1 MRIDLTDQ
9 YLRSLTPPD
18 EGRLEIADAKRAGL
32 VLRIYPTG
40 RRVWMFE
47 KRVKYGAKR
56 KHTLGEYPKPVSLAQ
71 ARAIAQEIAAE
82 ASRGYDRVKAAEA
95 ARLAQEESEANKVT
109 VAAVIERYDALHLK
123 PNLRTAEDRRRQLEQ
138 ALEPFLTHAISD
150 LTRQQLQ
157 GQIDAKAN
165 EGRVIMANRIKAA
178 FSAFMKWAWRRGYTE
193 IDIGAGLSKAAN
205 EKPRDVVLTVEQVRQ
220 IYDATEELGAIWG
233 PLFRLLVITAQRR
246 GDIGG
251 LRWSEVK
258 EDRLEI
264 SGARTK
270 NGKPHI
276 VHLSEPAR
284 AELAALPRE
293 HDIVFTTTGRT
304 PVSGFSKAKAR
315 VDAMLGAD
323 FPAWRLH
330 DLRTAFAT
338 QMAEA
343 GESEA
348 VVDRILNHVASVSAA
363 SAVARVYNRAEQLP
377 QRAKALERWQNL
389 IFPNQ
394 GKVIS
399 FASK

>member
-1 MRIDLTDQ
+1 
-9 YLRSLTPPD
+9 
-18 EGRLEIADAKRAGL
+18 
-32 VLRIYPTG
+32 
-40 RRVWMFE
+40 
-47 KRVKYGAKR
+47 
-56 KHTLGEYPKPVSLAQ
+56 
-71 ARAIAQEIAAE
+71 
-82 ASRGYDRVKAAEA
+82 
-95 ARLAQEESEANKVT
+95 
-109 VAAVIERYDALHLK
+109 
-123 PNLRTAEDRRRQLEQ
+123 
-138 ALEPFLTHAISD
+138 
-150 LTRQQLQ
+150 
-157 GQIDAKAN
+157 
-165 EGRVIMANRIKAA
+165 MANRIKAA
-178 FSAFMKWAWRRGYTE
+178 FSAFTKWAWRRGYTE

-270 NGKPHI
+270 NSKPHI

-293 HDIVFTTTGRT
+293 HDITFTTTGRT

-315 VDAMLGAD
+315 LDAMLGAD

-377 QRAKALERWQNL
+377 QRAQALDRWANVVL
-389 IFPNQ
+389 NRAGEIVELNSSLA
-394 GKVIS
+394 G
-399 FASK
+399 